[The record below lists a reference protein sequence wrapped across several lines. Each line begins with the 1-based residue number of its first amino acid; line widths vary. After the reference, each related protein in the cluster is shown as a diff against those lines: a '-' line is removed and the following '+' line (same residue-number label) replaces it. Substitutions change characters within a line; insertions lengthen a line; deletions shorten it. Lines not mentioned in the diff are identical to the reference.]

1 LGRISS
7 AGPFPPPCST
17 IAESLTC
24 GATPSVTFSVAWAGA
39 RLVELSL
46 AHGAHLV
53 ILTRLHSFLC
63 HVGSHYQTSFN
74 LPPPSLPRG
83 FPSPYLASWSPV
95 GTGGREGSFGTPLG
109 SCRRAAATIVT
120 LSGGHSVSS
129 VGIGLIAESWGS
141 FLHHQFEERPRW
153 RPEFVVGVSFPPR
166 TCCASWVT
174 SPPRQ
179 ISVWRPLSNSRVGG
193 FHFARFLGVIC
204 SSGSRLA
211 RRR

>member
-1 LGRISS
+1 LAGFSGSDFACPRAPYYINPALAPAHHRITVRETGSS
-7 AGPFPPPCST
+7 
-17 IAESLTC
+17 
-24 GATPSVTFSVAWAGA
+24 
-39 RLVELSL
+39 
-46 AHGAHLV
+46 
-53 ILTRLHSFLC
+53 
-63 HVGSHYQTSFN
+63 
-74 LPPPSLPRG
+74 
-83 FPSPYLASWSPV
+83 
-95 GTGGREGSFGTPLG
+95 
-109 SCRRAAATIVT
+109 AAATIVT

-141 FLHHQFEERPRW
+141 FLHHQFGERPRW